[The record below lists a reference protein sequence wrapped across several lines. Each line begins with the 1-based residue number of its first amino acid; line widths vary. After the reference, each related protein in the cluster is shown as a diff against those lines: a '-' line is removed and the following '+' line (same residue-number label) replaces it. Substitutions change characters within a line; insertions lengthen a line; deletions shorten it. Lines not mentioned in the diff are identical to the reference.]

1 MRWAGAV
8 LGTATLPISWWV
20 FESIG
25 KNVIPTEHHELVT
38 AGFAATA
45 KINFE
50 RWPIIFFWKFKG
62 GEDFRVGITA
72 VFTIAAPR
80 NKHGG

>member
-50 RWPIIFFWKFKG
+50 R
-62 GEDFRVGITA
+62 
-72 VFTIAAPR
+72 
-80 NKHGG
+80 